1 MSTNDIINKY
11 YKQTAKNH
19 ENLKKDCVN
28 SYYNGALGANLDV
41 NSLSKSELDYHFE
54 QTLKG
59 SPILNSYYQGSAYL
73 YKPFS

>member
-1 MSTNDIINKY
+1 M
-11 YKQTAKNH
+11 
-19 ENLKKDCVN
+19 
-28 SYYNGALGANLDV
+28 GANLDV

-59 SPILNSYYQGSAYL
+59 SPNLNSYYQGSAYL